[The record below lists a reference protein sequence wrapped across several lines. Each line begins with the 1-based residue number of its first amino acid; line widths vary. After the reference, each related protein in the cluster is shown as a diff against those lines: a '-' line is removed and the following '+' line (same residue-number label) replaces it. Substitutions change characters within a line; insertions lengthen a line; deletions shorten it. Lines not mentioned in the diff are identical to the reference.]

1 MLTVKRDRLNKLAA
15 ELRMIAE
22 ELRDDRQYKL
32 VLSVAKDYERLA
44 KGQPRPPKLKT
55 IRS

>member
-1 MLTVKRDRLNKLAA
+1 VRANVVKLAA

-32 VLSVAKDYERLA
+32 VLSLAKDYERLA
-44 KGQPRPPKLKT
+44 KVPESRQPRPPKPKT
-55 IRS
+55 